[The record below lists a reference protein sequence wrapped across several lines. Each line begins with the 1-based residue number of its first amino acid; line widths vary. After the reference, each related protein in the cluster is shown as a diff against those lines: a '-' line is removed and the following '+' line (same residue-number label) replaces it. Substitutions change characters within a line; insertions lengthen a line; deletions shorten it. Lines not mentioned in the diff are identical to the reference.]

1 MTTRIKGI
9 LAHGTE
15 VNDPPTQLTHRSQT
29 LTFSVQ
35 VELALLSTTESVELL
50 AGVAELDGSQI
61 PPQLL
66 EISQLC
72 GRLPLCLN
80 IVGKLVFVSQITKNH

>member
-1 MTTRIKGI
+1 MA
-9 LAHGTE
+9 L
-15 VNDPPTQLTHRSQT
+15 PLTN
-29 LTFSVQ
+29 LTDLDTHIYVQ
-35 VELALLSTTESVELL
+35 VELALLSITESVELL